1 MARNRGPGYRVFTEP
16 EEREEV
22 REEEFPPVTPDI
34 PGVITE
40 LRRNR
45 EAILGLRTLT
55 REAIGEAQDNG
66 RKLDDLSVNLAA
78 VAETAGVALPTKRIE
93 LIPYERNLLGGT
105 AIRMYEPSPFNGLI
119 KAVAIHWPAGC
130 WGLVDVAVW
139 HGTFQLCPREGFLAL
154 NDTTPNYE
162 FNEPVPESEEIWV
175 DIRNRALGAHRIT
188 VTVSVKET

>member
-1 MARNRGPGYRVFTEP
+1 MLDRERGPGYRVFMEP
-16 EEREEV
+16 EEGEKG
-22 REEEFPPVTPDI
+22 EEFPPVTPDI

-45 EAILGLRTLT
+45 EAVLGLRPLT
-55 REAIGEAQDNG
+55 REAIAAAQDNG
-66 RKLDDLSVNLAA
+66 RKLDGLSVNLAA
-78 VAETAGVALPTKRIE
+78 MAETAGVALPTKRIE

-105 AIRMYEPSPFNGLI
+105 GIRMYEPAPFTGLI
-119 KAVAIHWPAGC
+119 KVVTIHWPAGC

-139 HGTFQLCPREGFLAL
+139 HGNVQLCPRVGFLAL
-154 NDTTPNYE
+154 NDTTPTYE

-175 DIRNRALGAHRIT
+175 HIENHALGAHRIT